1 VSGLA
6 LRCEGLSHTY
16 SVDGNDVVA
25 LDHVSLE
32 VAAGETLALLGP
44 SGSGKSTLLTLLA
57 GLLKPTKGR
66 LLVGPHDVH
75 GMTERQLLGMRAG
88 DIGVILQN
96 PGRNLLPYAT
106 TEANVRFTQLAVRR
120 VAATRRPRALLERLE
135 LGHVA
140 RQPAGTLS
148 GGEQQRLA
156 VAVSLANGPGLLLA
170 DEPTSQLDAAN
181 RDHVLNLLRAA
192 NRDFGTTLV
201 VVTHDPQ
208 VAAALDRT
216 VRLRDG
222 MIRSDQHTR
231 SDVLVVGDD
240 GTIRLPPV
248 ALGVLPPGTEIQALP
263 RAGGVDLR
271 PVGELPSSSPGA
283 TSVR

>member
-25 LDHVSLE
+25 LDDVSLE
-32 VAAGETLALLGP
+32 VAGGETLALLGP

-75 GMTERQLLGMRAG
+75 GMTERQLLGMRAS

-96 PGRNLLPYAT
+96 PGRNLLPYAS

-120 VAATRRPRALLERLE
+120 AAAALKPRALLERLE
-135 LGHVA
+135 LGQVA

-170 DEPTSQLDAAN
+170 DEPTSQLDATN
-181 RDHVLNLLRAA
+181 RDHVLDLLRAA
-192 NRDFGTTLV
+192 NRDFGTTLI

-222 MIRSDQHTR
+222 SIRSDQHTR
-231 SDVLVVGDD
+231 SDVLVVADD

-271 PVGELPSSSPGA
+271 RVGELP
-283 TSVR
+283 

>member
-1 VSGLA
+1 MSGLA
-6 LRCEGLSHTY
+6 LRCEGLSHSY
-16 SVDGNDVVA
+16 SVDGSDVVA
-25 LDHVSLE
+25 LDDVSLE
-32 VAAGETLALLGP
+32 VGGGQTLALLGP

-57 GLLKPTKGR
+57 GLLKPTAGR

-75 GMTERQLLGMRAG
+75 GMTERQLLGMRAT
-88 DIGVILQN
+88 DVGVILQN
-96 PGRNLLPYAT
+96 PGRNLLPYASA
-106 TEANVRFTQLAVRR
+106 EANVRFAQLAVRR
-120 VAATRRPRALLERLE
+120 VPAALRPRALLERLE
-135 LGHVA
+135 LAPVA
-140 RQPAGTLS
+140 KQPAGTLS

-181 RDHVLNLLRAA
+181 RAHVLDLLRVA

-222 MIRSDQHTR
+222 TVRFDQHTR
-231 SDVLVVGDD
+231 SEILVIADD
-240 GTIRLPPV
+240 GTVRLPRA
-248 ALGVLPPGTEIQALP
+248 ALGILPPGTEVQALP
-263 RAGGVDLR
+263 RAGGVELR
-271 PVGELPSSSPGA
+271 RVGGPAELAEGA
-283 TSVR
+283 R